1 MVGGM
6 TVVVES
12 YRPCANEKRRH
23 RTIRF
28 PLTIFPLRWCVCKD
42 TYIYIFYHPVEYFSS
57 FLSFFLSFFS
67 DQYGAPVG
75 NDAIKGYS
83 IVLSRGIDIRLRRGW
98 AAILCNCRGI

>member
-6 TVVVES
+6 TVVVEWRS

-42 TYIYIFYHPVEYFSS
+42 TYIFSTS
-57 FLSFFLSFFS
+57 QLNIFLSFFS
-67 DQYGAPVG
+67 DQYRPPVS

-83 IVLSRGIDIRLRRGW
+83 IVLSRGIDIRLHRGW
-98 AAILCNCRGI
+98 AAILWNCRGI